1 MKLEEILKNDVVAMG
16 RQLIAK
22 NLVAGSW
29 GNISCLADEASL
41 VITPS
46 GMGYEKQRAE
56 DIVLID
62 FDGNVL
68 EGKHFPSSESK
79 LHTAIYRA
87 CPEAKAIIHTH
98 SIYASALA
106 AMRKPVPAIIEDI
119 IQIIGGR
126 VNCAEYALPG
136 TEELA
141 DNAVAA
147 MQGRKAVLL
156 ANHGAVCWG
165 TSLEDALI
173 VAEILEK
180 AAQVAVIC
188 QSAGGAVE
196 LSQEDADIMHSFYM
210 DHYSKRQS
218 GKE

>member
-1 MKLEEILKNDVVAMG
+1 MKLEEILKNDIAAMG

-29 GNISCLADEASL
+29 GNISCLVDDASL

-62 FDGNVL
+62 FEGNVL

-98 SIYASALA
+98 SIYSVSYTHLT
-106 AMRKPVPAIIEDI
+106 
-119 IQIIGGR
+119 
-126 VNCAEYALPG
+126 LP
-136 TEELA
+136 T
-141 DNAVAA
+141 
-147 MQGRKAVLL
+147 KA
-156 ANHGAVCWG
+156 
-165 TSLEDALI
+165 
-173 VAEILEK
+173 
-180 AAQVAVIC
+180 
-188 QSAGGAVE
+188 
-196 LSQEDADIMHSFYM
+196 
-210 DHYSKRQS
+210 
-218 GKE
+218 